1 MSEYEKTTEL
11 QEQQFGFKKFSS
23 TTHAIYTLRETIR
36 VRKLE
41 KKKTYALFLDFS
53 KAFDKVNKSKFL
65 VKLAKVFE
73 PKLWLAICE
82 NAKLII
88 KSNDKSDTI
97 ETKTGVKQGGPF
109 SPSGYDEYVDDVIKI
124 IKEEG
129 QVIVL
134 MNNGKSA
141 ITGIIV
147 YADDTTILCENEEPY

>member
-73 PKLWLAICE
+73 PKLWLAICNYYE

-88 KSNDKSDTI
+88 KSNEKLKHVI
-97 ETKTGVKQGGPF
+97 EIFIAYCEKFDIQINANKT
-109 SPSGYDEYVDDVIKI
+109 Y
-124 IKEEG
+124 
-129 QVIVL
+129 
-134 MNNGKSA
+134 
-141 ITGIIV
+141 
-147 YADDTTILCENEEPY
+147 